1 MTPTDAALAV
11 GHDYPGGCASLA
23 PRMGMPVALLRA
35 KLNPHDKRQ
44 HLTLAEST
52 RMQMLSSD
60 HRILFAMAEE
70 LGYMCMPAPIEDGES
85 GGRHEAVGP
94 SSAIPV

>member
-35 KLNPHDKRQ
+35 KLNPNDKR
-44 HLTLAEST
+44 HHPTIAEAVI
-52 RMQMLSSD
+52 MQMLAGD

-70 LGYMCMPAPIEDGES
+70 LGYVCMPAPIEGDES
-85 GGRHEAVGP
+85 GGQA
-94 SSAIPV
+94 